1 MEDKAK
7 TKKQLIDEL
16 VMLRRHIA
24 ELEKRNTEQK
34 YAEESLR
41 EQELFTQELI
51 ENSAVATFVLNRQHK
66 VVLWNKAC
74 EELTGMSASYM
85 KGTDRQWK
93 PFYTQKRPV
102 LADIIIDG
110 SFGDM
115 PFLYSKYAQSTL
127 LKNGLQSEGWYQNLN
142 RRDRYIIFDASPIV
156 NTKGE
161 MVAVIETLQDISE
174 RKRADELLQ
183 DREEELR
190 IIFETSPAGILL
202 FDSEGKIFFANQR
215 IAEMLGYTLP
225 ELNGTFYLNHLHES
239 DRAVAK
245 KTMRRHIS
253 GEIDNVSTERHY
265 IRKDGSDFWGYLSA
279 RRLEGPDG
287 KLRALVAII
296 ADISERKKMEEK
308 VFQIS
313 HDWEETFNTITDM
326 ITVHDKDFNIIR
338 SNKNAEK
345 ILGLPCL
352 EGSRT
357 KCYEHYHGTGSP
369 HKECPSCQCLLTGE
383 PNTTEMFEPHLNR
396 FIEINAIPRFDSR
409 HQPVG
414 LIHIVRDITSRKRA
428 EQQIETQMQRL
439 SALRNIDM
447 AITSSLDMRISIKII
462 LNEVASQLHVDACD
476 ILFLNPH
483 TQILEYIDGRGFNTD
498 ALRYTRLKLGESH
511 AGVAAL
517 EKHTVRIRDLS
528 VGKSGLTRSPLLAKE
543 GFIEYFAVPLSSKGQ
558 VKGVLEI
565 FHRSAI
571 NPDQEWL
578 DFLEALGVQS
588 AIAIDNA
595 QMFNELERSN
605 TELALAYDTT
615 LEGWSRALDYRDKET
630 EGHSQRVTEMTVK
643 MAQSIGIVDEDLVQ
657 VRRGALLHDIGKL
670 GVPDGILLKPGKL
683 SDEEMEIM
691 KRHPIIAYEILSPI
705 AFLRKAIDIPYCHHE
720 KWDGT
725 GYPRGLKGEQ
735 IPLAARIFSVVDV
748 FDALLSDRPYRE
760 AWTKE
765 KTLEY
770 IHEQAG
776 IHFDPEVAEYFLSSD
791 WLTK

>member
-1 MEDKAK
+1 MKDKAK

-16 VMLRRHIA
+16 VTLRQNIV
-24 ELEKRNTEQK
+24 ESEQKNTERK
-34 YAEESLR
+34 LAEESLR
-41 EQELFTQELI
+41 EQERFTQELI
-51 ENSAVATFVLNRQHK
+51 ENSAVATFVLDRHHK
-66 VVLWNKAC
+66 VVIWNKAC
-74 EELTGMSASYM
+74 EELTGIPASCM
-85 KGTDRQWK
+85 KGTDHQWK

-115 PFLYSKYAQSTL
+115 PSLYGKYAQSTL

-142 RRDRYIIFDASPIV
+142 GRDRYIIFDASPIL

-174 RKRADELLQ
+174 RKRAEESLQ
-183 DREEELR
+183 EREEELR
-190 IIFETSPAGILL
+190 IIFEASPAGILL
-202 FDSEGKIFFANQR
+202 FDPEGKIFFANNR
-215 IAEMLGYTLP
+215 MAEMLGHTLP
-225 ELNGTFYLNHLHES
+225 ELSGTYYFNHLHVS
-239 DRAVAK
+239 DRVIAK
-245 KTMRRHIS
+245 KTMRRHIT
-253 GEIDNVSTERHY
+253 GEIDQVSTERHY
-265 IRKDGSDFWGYLSA
+265 IRKDGSDFWGYVSA
-279 RRLEGPDG
+279 RRLQGPDG
-287 KLRALVAII
+287 KLKALVAII

-338 SNKNAEK
+338 SNKAAER
-345 ILGLPCL
+345 ILGLPRL
-352 EGSRT
+352 EGFRT
-357 KCYEHYHGTGSP
+357 KCYEHYHGTGAP
-369 HKECPSCQCLLTGE
+369 PKGCPGCQSILTGD
-383 PNTTEMFEPHLNR
+383 PNTSEMFETHLNR
-396 FIEINAIPRFDSR
+396 FIETSAIPRFDSH
-409 HQPVG
+409 HQLVG
-414 LIHIVRDITSRKRA
+414 LIHIVRDITGRKQV

-447 AITSSLDMRISIKII
+447 AITSSLDMHMSIKII
-462 LNEVASQLHVDACD
+462 LNEVVSQLHADACD

-483 TQILEYIDGRGFNTD
+483 TQTLEYIDGRGFNTD

-528 VGKSGLTRSPLLAKE
+528 VGKGGFTRSPLLARE
-543 GFIEYFAVPLSSKGQ
+543 GFVEYFAVPLCSRGH

-571 NPDQEWL
+571 DPDQQWL
-578 DFLEALGVQS
+578 NFLEALGVQS

-595 QMFNELERSN
+595 QMFSELERSN

-643 MAQSIGIVDEDLVQ
+643 MAQSMGIGDEDLVQ

-683 SDEEMEIM
+683 TDEEMAIM
-691 KRHPIIAYEILSPI
+691 KKHPIIAYEILSPI
-705 AFLRKAIDIPYCHHE
+705 SFLRKAIDIPYCHHE

-735 IPLAARIFSVVDV
+735 ISLAARIFSVVDV
-748 FDALLSDRPYRE
+748 FDALLSDRPYRS

-770 IHEQAG
+770 IRKQTG
-776 IHFDPEVAEYFLSSD
+776 IHFDPEVVENFLSAD
-791 WLTK
+791 WLIK